1 MRRLFSLIGVELS
14 AVSRKEKMLSGLGGL
29 VAICLLVWITNH
41 AVGIDH
47 SACVIASMG
56 ASAVLLFGVPHGQL
70 SQPWPLIAGHGLSAT
85 LGVLCAQHL
94 GHDWI
99 AAGCAVGSSIL
110 VMHLLKCI
118 HPPGGATAMTAVVG
132 GNAIHTMGFQ
142 FVLWPV
148 MINVIIMLLVAVL
161 FNWPFSWRRYPAIL
175 SRSRHPLKPHPSGA
189 VNEHEDIVKALRD
202 LDSFV
207 DVTETDLIALSR
219 KIAREREAR
228 ILKQRRKEK
237 DQVSH
242 QALTSVT
249 PS

>member
-175 SRSRHPLKPHPSGA
+175 SRSKHPLKPHPSGA

-237 DQVSH
+237 D
-242 QALTSVT
+242 
-249 PS
+249 